1 MEHPTEYKQG
11 EIYWVTI
18 KAVETTGSEQKKSRP
33 YIIVSRNQ
41 INRLGP
47 HVIGVPFTSSLHL
60 ACAHRIKVPLS
71 EMVPNSAC
79 SRKLQESVAL
89 TDQIRVLDKSRL
101 ELPKM
106 GDLTETARYGIEGA
120 LANVFDIR

>member
-1 MEHPTEYKQG
+1 VEFKQG

-18 KAVETTGSEQKKSRP
+18 KSNETAGSEQKKNRP
-33 YIIVSRNQ
+33 YVIVSRNQ

-47 HVIGVPFTSSLHL
+47 HVIGVPFTSQLRH
-60 ACAHRIKVPLS
+60 ACADRALIPVS
-71 EMVPNSAC
+71 QMVPNTAC
-79 SRKLQESVAL
+79 ARKLKDSVAL

-106 GDLTETARYGIEGA
+106 GDLTETAKYGIEGA
-120 LANVFDIR
+120 LAHVLDIR

>member
-1 MEHPTEYKQG
+1 MEFKQG
-11 EIYWVTI
+11 EIYWVKINDDT
-18 KAVETTGSEQKKSRP
+18 ETTGSELKKSRP
-33 YIIVSRNQ
+33 YIIVSKNQ

-47 HVIGVPFTSSLHL
+47 RVVGVPFTSSLHL
-60 ACAHRIKVPLS
+60 ACAHRVLVPLS
-71 EMVPNSAC
+71 QMVPNPAC
-79 SRKLQESVAL
+79 SHPLNDSVAL